1 MIWRTHVAARKNAGP
16 TSDFFAAGGI
26 RFDSFERQVRV
37 GNKTAHLTPK
47 EMRLFRYLISRQGRI
62 VTHQEL
68 LSAVWGSKSVRHLN
82 YLHVF
87 VSNLR
92 KKIEPD
98 PASPRYLLTE
108 PWIGYIFS
116 IPDQPEET

>member
-1 MIWRTHVAARKNAGP
+1 MVGRTRDIEF
-16 TSDFFAAGGI
+16 DFHP
-26 RFDSFERQVRV
+26 RQVRV
-37 GNKTAHLTPK
+37 GNKTIHLTPK
-47 EMRLFRYLISRQGRI
+47 ETRLLRYLISRQGRV

-68 LSAVWGSKSVRHLN
+68 FSAVWGSKCVRGLNLN

-98 PASPRYLLTE
+98 PASPRYILTE
-108 PWIGYIFS
+108 PWVGYIFS
-116 IPDQPEET
+116 MPDQPEET

>member
-1 MIWRTHVAARKNAGP
+1 MIWRTHAAVLKIERP
-16 TSDFFAAGGI
+16 VSDFLAADGI
-26 RFDSFERQVRV
+26 ELDFRARQVRV

-68 LSAVWGSKSVRHLN
+68 LSAVWGSKSVGHLN

-108 PWIGYIFS
+108 PWVGYIFHAGS
-116 IPDQPEET
+116 T

>member
-1 MIWRTHVAARKNAGP
+1 MIWRIHAAALKIERP
-16 TSDFFAAGGI
+16 VSDFLAADGVELDF
-26 RFDSFERQVRV
+26 RARQVRV

-47 EMRLFRYLISRQGRI
+47 ETRLLRYLISRQGRI

-68 LSAVWGSKSVRHLN
+68 LLAVWGAKSIRRLN

-98 PASPRYLLTE
+98 PAGPRYILTE
-108 PWIGYIFS
+108 PWVGYIFS
-116 IPDQPEET
+116 IPDRPEET